1 MPGRRWLGW
10 SVEKSNQTQ
19 NVVLQSIALRWWSVE
34 KSSRVAMGGVVG
46 IKEGL
51 TTARLFIADKTCGW
65 WVGVT
70 MVTIKYRGFAKLV
83 TRGLL
88 GGRIFF
94 GVYIHSCMRPSM
106 LLHNFPLSLSP

>member
-1 MPGRRWLGW
+1 
-10 SVEKSNQTQ
+10 VCK
-19 NVVLQSIALRWWSVE
+19 
-34 KSSRVAMGGVVG
+34 
-46 IKEGL
+46 KEGR

-94 GVYIHSCMRPSM
+94 GVYMYSF
-106 LLHNFPLSLSP
+106 LHAT